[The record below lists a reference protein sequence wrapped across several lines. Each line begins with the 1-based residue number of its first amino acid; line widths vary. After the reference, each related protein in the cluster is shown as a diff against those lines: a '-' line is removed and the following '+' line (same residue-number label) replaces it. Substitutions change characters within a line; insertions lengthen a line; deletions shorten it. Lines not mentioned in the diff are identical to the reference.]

1 MAKCFFLCLFA
12 GFTITAYGQA
22 PLTLERCRELAL
34 SNNKQLTASKLSED
48 IALNARKAAKT
59 KYLPHV
65 NGLAGYE
72 FFSREVS
79 ILNKD
84 QKWALSNLG
93 TNAMGKVSGTVSE
106 VLTSMV
112 QQQLITP
119 EMAHNIGTIME
130 KMGTPL
136 AQKGNDIGNAIRDAF
151 RTDTRNIFAASIM
164 VTQPLYMGGGI
175 TAANEMARINQELAH
190 NAVDQTRQSTLY
202 SIDNAYWLAVSLK
215 NKEVLAKQYLELVQK
230 LNTDV
235 HKLIREGVA
244 TRADGL
250 KVDVAVNNAEMSVT
264 QVEDGVSLA
273 KMLLCQLCGLPLDS
287 NITLADEQHL
297 NNTLSLDDAEMSA
310 DQYAANKSD
319 SLYSDR
325 PEVRLLENAV
335 NLSTQATK
343 LTRALYRPHVA
354 LTGGVLVSNPNT
366 FNGFE
371 RKFKEVWNIGV
382 LVQVPIWSWR
392 EGHYK
397 INATKTATSIA
408 QLELQDLREKIAL
421 QVEQY
426 RFKVK
431 EAQKKATMARKNMAS
446 AEENLRCA
454 NVGFREGVM
463 TITEVME
470 AQTAWQKAQ
479 TQKIDAEIDVKLS
492 EVGLRKALGKL

>member
-1 MAKCFFLCLFA
+1 M
-12 GFTITAYGQA
+12 
-22 PLTLERCRELAL
+22 PSAL
-34 SNNKQLTASKLSED
+34 
-48 IALNARKAAKT
+48 R
-59 KYLPHV
+59 
-65 NGLAGYE
+65 
-72 FFSREVS
+72 
-79 ILNKD
+79 
-84 QKWALSNLG
+84 
-93 TNAMGKVSGTVSE
+93 
-106 VLTSMV
+106 
-112 QQQLITP
+112 
-119 EMAHNIGTIME
+119 
-130 KMGTPL
+130 
-136 AQKGNDIGNAIRDAF
+136 
-151 RTDTRNIFAASIM
+151 
-164 VTQPLYMGGGI
+164 
-175 TAANEMARINQELAH
+175 
-190 NAVDQTRQSTLY
+190 
-202 SIDNAYWLAVSLK
+202 LK

-310 DQYAANKSD
+310 DQYAANMSD

-335 NLSTQATK
+335 DLSTQATK